1 MTNATEFA
9 EFASAASPRLRRMA
23 FLMCG
28 NWHTAEDLTQTAL
41 AKVFAS
47 WPRVRRQEAVHAYT
61 TRTLVNTYLAD
72 RRLRRN
78 GEVLTDRLPD
88 RPAGGPAPEDR
99 IVVLD
104 ALATLPPRSRAVVI
118 LRYWADLNVEQA
130 AAVLGCS
137 PGTVKSQTARA
148 LSRLR
153 DTLGSDWAT
162 EETDE
167 ARGARHG

>member
-1 MTNATEFA
+1 
-9 EFASAASPRLRRMA
+9 
-23 FLMCG
+23 
-28 NWHTAEDLTQTAL
+28 
-41 AKVFAS
+41 
-47 WPRVRRQEAVHAYT
+47 
-61 TRTLVNTYLAD
+61 
-72 RRLRRN
+72 
-78 GEVLTDRLPD
+78 
-88 RPAGGPAPEDR
+88 
-99 IVVLD
+99 VLD